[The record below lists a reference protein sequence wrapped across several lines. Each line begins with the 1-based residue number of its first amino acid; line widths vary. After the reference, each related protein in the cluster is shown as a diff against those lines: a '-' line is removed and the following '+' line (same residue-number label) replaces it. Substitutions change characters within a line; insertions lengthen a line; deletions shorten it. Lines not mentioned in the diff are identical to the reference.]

1 MDREGLQDQVNQI
14 QARKPR
20 AMILISG
27 IIYIT
32 LPLSCL
38 HLMAFRLDSA
48 GTYSYWWILYTFL
61 FLWTYDTMA
70 YVCGRLLG
78 RHIIWPE
85 ISPKKTWE
93 GAVGGLVF
101 TMLLAVLMGYYA
113 EGLTIFQWI
122 GFGLIAVIAGTLGDF
137 LESYLKRSAGVKDSG
152 KILPGHGGV
161 LDRIDSLLLSVPF
174 LTLYLF
180 LLI

>member
-1 MDREGLQDQVNQI
+1 
-14 QARKPR
+14 
-20 AMILISG
+20 
-27 IIYIT
+27 
-32 LPLSCL
+32 
-38 HLMAFRLDSA
+38 
-48 GTYSYWWILYTFL
+48 
-61 FLWTYDTMA
+61 MA

-78 RHIIWPE
+78 QHKIWPE

-122 GFGLIAVIAGTLGDF
+122 GFGLIAVISGTLGDF

-174 LTLYLF
+174 LTLYLY
-180 LLI
+180 LLQ